1 MSEAKKM
8 NLIKEG
14 AKVAVIY
21 ETKKD
26 DTIESSLSNNIITS
40 EPSSSYDST
49 IRTEINNTLDEIM
62 ILQTGISDLEELD
75 LTIKQK
81 RKVAVMAG
89 LTSQNDKLNDDDS
102 YAY

>member
-1 MSEAKKM
+1 M

-21 ETKKD
+21 ETKQD
-26 DTIESSLSNNIITS
+26 DTIESSLNDKIITS
-40 EPSSSYDST
+40 EPSCSYDST

-81 RKVAVMAG
+81 RKVAVMEG